1 MSWLMAKPS
10 CQMTLPSWRIGVV
23 DQLDSLGCGKLPGK
37 YQKHSFILWDDG
49 LWVWWYA
56 VLHLDPHHDRSW
68 KEPCQTLQQKKHRP
82 GPQNYLPPPVYNI
95 GMYMTLFDMYVNY
108 IVYYT
113 VLQRCY
119 SPTGLLN
126 VKSSEHEHMRRGL
139 LRIKLWQNCA
149 NRWLSWSSFH
159 RVLFDS
165 PGFWSLG
172 FVKQHFVSIH
182 VILFYP
188 GIWFPWELPFIQFI
202 RIKWVTHNYSTPAS
216 LTKPS

>member
-1 MSWLMAKPS
+1 MVCRM
-10 CQMTLPSWRIGVV
+10 
-23 DQLDSLGCGKLPGK
+23 
-37 YQKHSFILWDDG
+37 
-49 LWVWWYA
+49 
-56 VLHLDPHHDRSW
+56 HLDPHHDRSW

-82 GPQNYLPPPVYNI
+82 GPQNYIPPPVYNI
-95 GMYMTLFDMYVNY
+95 GMYMTLYDMYVNY

-126 VKSSEHEHMRRGL
+126 VKSSEHEHMLRGL

-182 VILFYP
+182 CWILFYP
-188 GIWFPWELPFIQFI
+188 DIWFPWELPFTQFI
-202 RIKWVTHNYSTPAS
+202 RIKWVTRKYSTPDS